1 MIYQSN
7 ILIFYRENIAV
18 NRNEKFANAFNREAK
33 FGRNIAYNFFFRTT
47 FYRKIVVYLIKRVE
61 IFFITFNNLIF

>member
-18 NRNEKFANAFNREAK
+18 NRNEKFANAFNREIWAK
-33 FGRNIAYNFFFRTT
+33 YRVQFFFSND
-47 FYRKIVVYLIKRVE
+47 FL
-61 IFFITFNNLIF
+61 L

>member
-33 FGRNIAYNFFFRTT
+33 FGQNIAYNFFFSND
-47 FYRKIVVYLIKRVE
+47 FL
-61 IFFITFNNLIF
+61 L